1 MAVEADIYLTR
12 SLQRDV
18 FRRYVDAAQLEINC
32 MHGVV
37 YVRGYVRKL
46 RSHPEI
52 NLNEEVEVIKKL
64 LRHHQGVR
72 EIIWEAEM
80 MNN

>member
-12 SLQRDV
+12 SLQRDIL
-18 FRRYVDAAQLEINC
+18 RRYVDATRLDVSC

-37 YVRGYVRKL
+37 YIRGYLRKL

-52 NLNEEVEVIKKL
+52 NLSEEVEVIKKL
-64 LRHHQGVR
+64 LRHHDGVR
-72 EIIWEAEM
+72 EIIWEAETQG
-80 MNN
+80 N